1 MALIHFAILSSVSA
15 SWSWSQL
22 HFCKL
27 YGPVT
32 GVCGE
37 GAGCSWAKSQ
47 AESWAGSWAGSW
59 TGVLSSLLVGF
70 VNCDGV
76 LLGFYEGMMISKL
89 FSFSQGGNSMTGSSG
104 SLGLPIS
111 FRTVM
116 TLEVPCRCSPWQV
129 YVHSLSCHLLL

>member
-1 MALIHFAILSSVSA
+1 MALICFAILSSVSA
-15 SWSWSQL
+15 SWSWSRL
-22 HFCKL
+22 HFHKL

-47 AESWAGSWAGSW
+47 AESWAGSWACSW

-76 LLGFYEGMMISKL
+76 LSGFCEGMMISKL
-89 FSFSQGGNSMTGSSG
+89 FSFSQGGNSTTGSSG
-104 SLGLPIS
+104 SLGLPIVLRIVS
-111 FRTVM
+111 
-116 TLEVPCRCSPWQV
+116 TLGVPCRCSPGGLGPQ
-129 YVHSLSCHLLL
+129 SLLLSPP